1 MAHDD
6 SFRISDPTEFA
17 EVDRF
22 GFDLEFLQH
31 FIMQRWSRP
40 RSDAALRGATQ
51 EREREREIEGRGEA
65 HGGER
70 RALLKELPQS
80 TCVKLSS
87 KGSLYIGGGRRHPP
101 FN

>member
-1 MAHDD
+1 LIWNFCSTSSCSGGVALALTQ
-6 SFRISDPTEFA
+6 P
-17 EVDRF
+17 F
-22 GFDLEFLQH
+22 GEPH
-31 FIMQRWSRP
+31 KR
-40 RSDAALRGATQ
+40 